1 MKKSIRKFISANVSL
16 ASIAGIL
23 GGALTLVLAIMC
35 KAMDNDTLMT
45 GVIVAAAVTAV
56 GSLALSASAKG
67 KLNSGISEPVEL
79 MSQGKAVKP
88 QGDVPAEIGKAA
100 QAVTFAADGGAAA
113 AEYIARIAEGDFTAE
128 IPEKIK
134 SSEIGESLEKLSV
147 NINRAFGSI
156 YDGANAVN
164 TDGQQVSGASM
175 TLSLGASEQADTL
188 STLTRTVSDIKDTVL
203 KNAENA
209 HEANRIVE
217 EAAAELETGTDHM
230 RALVSAM
237 DNINKST
244 EEISEFVKVIE
255 DIAFQTNI
263 LALNSSVEA
272 ARAGE
277 AGKGF
282 AVVAMEVKNLA
293 TRSQEAAQQT
303 TAVIEECVR
312 NVRAGLGKTEQTAKS
327 ITAVVE
333 ETKEISRLI
342 GIISSACDEQSDSIV
357 KIDTGVE
364 RINAVVQHTNN
375 AAQECVNS
383 AQQLAARSGR
393 LKSEI
398 GSFRFKDISLAPK
411 APVVEPVPEVQPV
424 IVEEKPVSEVKKPAP
439 TVKRPVAPPPV
450 RKPAVPVSEVKKP
463 ETTASEAK
471 KPEPAV
477 RKPVAPAKPVVSAPE
492 VKKTETSVPEIKKP
506 AAPAAEV
513 KKPAPAPAKPVVRA
527 PGQVPASYAN
537 AEFVETPDTKY

>member
-1 MKKSIRKFISANVSL
+1 MKKSIKKFISANVTL
-16 ASIAGIL
+16 ASIAGVI
-23 GGALTLVLAIMC
+23 GGAVTLVLAIMC
-35 KAMDNDTLMT
+35 KTTGNDGLMT
-45 GVIVAAAVTAV
+45 GVIAAAAVTAI
-56 GSLALSASAKG
+56 GSLVLSAAASG
-67 KLNSGISEPVEL
+67 KLRSGIADPVEL
-79 MSQGKAVKP
+79 IAQGKAVKP
-88 QGDVPAEIGKAA
+88 QEEVPEEIAKASE
-100 QAVTFAADGGAAA
+100 AVKFASEGRTAA
-113 AEYIARIAEGDFTAE
+113 AEYIARIAEGDFAAE
-128 IPEKIK
+128 IPEKVRFG
-134 SSEIGESLEKLSV
+134 EIGESLEKLSV

-164 TDGQQVSGASM
+164 TDGQQVSGVSM

-188 STLTRTVSDIKDTVL
+188 NALTRNVSEIKDTVL

-217 EAAAELETGTDHM
+217 EASAELETGTEYM

-312 NVRAGLGKTEQTAKS
+312 NVRAGLGKTEHTAKS
-327 ITAVVE
+327 IASVVQ

-342 GIISSACDEQSDSIV
+342 GIISSACDEQSESIV

-398 GSFRFKDISLAPK
+398 GTFRFKEVGAAAK
-411 APVVEPVPEVQPV
+411 APVTEPVLKAEPVQAEPA
-424 IVEEKPVSEVKKPAP
+424 EQVKKSAHP
-439 TVKRPVAPPPV
+439 VKSLLHPPP
-450 RKPAVPVSEVKKP
+450 RLKSLLLL
-463 ETTASEAK
+463 
-471 KPEPAV
+471 
-477 RKPVAPAKPVVSAPE
+477 RL
-492 VKKTETSVPEIKKP
+492 
-506 AAPAAEV
+506 
-513 KKPAPAPAKPVVRA
+513 R
-527 PGQVPASYAN
+527 
-537 AEFVETPDTKY
+537 